1 MASYGVS
8 AGIVISPM
16 GTEFYDYPDELL
28 PLRLQRGGMLAEV
41 RLAYELYG
49 EIDEAGDN
57 LILLFHALTGS
68 QHAAGWTEQVDGVER
83 WTDECRH
90 GWWTDFI
97 GPGLALD
104 TDRFAVLCVNY
115 LGGCYGSTGPSS
127 LDPATGRP
135 YGSSF
140 PDLTLA
146 DIVDSQLALL
156 DHLGVARVHATTGA
170 SLGGM
175 MALSLATRHPDR
187 VRKVMPIAAGLHT
200 TSLQFIHNFE
210 QTNAILNDPNF
221 NGGDY
226 YRGAHPDRG
235 LALARMI
242 GHKTF
247 VSLDAM
253 RDRARHEVVP
263 AQDHP
268 EGYEIRHPLESYMWH
283 QGMKFIQRFDANTYL
298 QFMSV
303 WQHYDFLADLGV
315 EHAVDAFRGVGGQ
328 EYLVF
333 SIDSDVC
340 YYPEEQSEL
349 VSTLKAAGVPVRW
362 ITVHSDKGH
371 DSFLLEPELYT
382 PYLKDFLDDH
392 R

>member
-1 MASYGVS
+1 
-8 AGIVISPM
+8 M
-16 GTEFYDYPDELL
+16 GTQFFDYSAELL
-28 PLRLQRGGMLAEV
+28 PLRLQRGGQLAEV

-49 EIDEAGDN
+49 EINDAGDN
-57 LILLFHALTGS
+57 VVLLFHALTGS
-68 QHAAGWTEQVDGVER
+68 QHAAGWTEAVEGVDK

-90 GWWTDFI
+90 GWWTDFV

-104 TDRFAVLCVNY
+104 TNEVAVLCVNY

-127 LDPATGRP
+127 LDPGTGRP

-140 PDLTLA
+140 PDLSLS
-146 DIVDSQLALL
+146 DIVDSQIPLL
-156 DHLGVARVHATTGA
+156 DHLGVTKLLATTGA

-175 MALSLATRHPDR
+175 MSLSLATRHADR

-226 YRGAHPDRG
+226 YDGHHPDQG

-253 RDRARHEVVP
+253 RERARREVVP
-263 AQDHP
+263 SPDHP
-268 EGYEIRHPLESYMWH
+268 DGYEIRHPLESYMWH
-283 QGMKFIQRFDANTYL
+283 QGLKFISRFDANTYL
-298 QFMSV
+298 QFMAV
-303 WQHYDFLADLGV
+303 WQHYDFLGDLGV
-315 EHAVDAFRGVGGQ
+315 DDPVDAFRGVGDQ

-349 VSTLKAAGVPVRW
+349 VATLKAAGVPVRW

-382 PYLKDFLDDH
+382 PYMRDFLAQN
-392 R
+392 